1 MKVIYHILLVFVALT
16 LWCCQDDRASLNQVG
31 YLRLSVTESGQLN
44 TRAYDPKIM
53 HVEILSEDSAIVKQ
67 TDDLDEWE
75 GEVFELPVGAY
86 RIIAY
91 SNDYKGQPAFNSPYY
106 YGDTTV
112 QVKAATETKA
122 KVDCKIANV
131 KVTVNY
137 SEDFKTAFA
146 GRDIFVTVG
155 SAEEKPS
162 FSSMTFKYGSDAAL
176 YLPSDC
182 GPLKA
187 TLNVSKSD
195 GSEEYYTL
203 SETKRLAEPK
213 ANDHFIL
220 NYQMGDTNK
229 GDFTVTV
236 DPTTNSYSYTFY
248 INMTPLKVSAKYE
261 TVNAWATFAYLE
273 ASNVEA
279 DGEVN
284 PTTVKFNYRKKGEQ
298 EWQEIAT
305 AEFEGTYTARPTNLE
320 DNTAYE
326 YCLAINGVQANMGP
340 EFTTEEATPLYNGS
354 FDNWYQNGDIW
365 YAITQGDATSFDNSE
380 SKFLNSFWDS
390 GNPGAAMIGADSQ
403 PTMPVK
409 DTEAYGGKGQSAKLT
424 SMYKGFGSMGKFAAG
439 NIYTGH
445 YCETIMEILA
455 KKFGARLRFGHEFT
469 SRPTQLKGVYK
480 YSRGTTIDYGSDEY
494 KSKLE
499 STGGDLCS
507 VYIALTDNEGLK
519 DNASMEPAAFEIDND
534 LTADE
539 PENFKYKSTIDFS
552 EKNPH
557 IIAYGELSENEAKG
571 AADWTPFTID
581 LKYRDLT
588 RKPKY
593 IIVVASAS
601 KYGDFFTG
609 STKSVM
615 YIDNF
620 ELVYD
625 GEPKKEE

>member
-1 MKVIYHILLVFVALT
+1 MKAIYHILLTILALT
-16 LWCCQDDRASLNQVG
+16 LCCCQDDSNSLSSVG
-31 YLRLSVTESGQLN
+31 YLRLAVTENGQLN

-53 HVEILSEDSAIVKQ
+53 AVKIQSEDGEIVKEI
-67 TDDLDEWE
+67 DDLDEWD
-75 GEVFELPVGAY
+75 GEVLELPVGNYEITAF
-86 RIIAY
+86 
-91 SNDYKGQPAFNSPYY
+91 SKDYQGEPAFNSPFY

-112 QVKAATETKA
+112 QVKAATETTA
-122 KVDCKIANV
+122 KVNCKIANV

-137 SEDFKTAFA
+137 SEEFKTTFT

-155 SAEEKPS
+155 SADEK
-162 FSSMTFKYGSDAAL
+162 SSLKSMVFKYGSDAAL
-176 YLPSDC
+176 YFPSNC

-187 TLNVSKSD
+187 TLNVSNPN
-195 GSEEYYTL
+195 GGYYTL
-203 SETKRLAEPK
+203 DETEDLAEPK

-220 NYQMGDTNK
+220 NYHLGDTNK

-236 DPTTNSYSYTFY
+236 DPTTNAYSYTFY
-248 INMTPLKVSAKYE
+248 INMTSLTVSADYGE
-261 TVNAWATFAYLE
+261 GANAWATFAYLE
-273 ASNVEA
+273 ANNVQA
-279 DGEVN
+279 DGEVD
-284 PTTVKFNYRKKGEQ
+284 PSTVKFNYRKKGEQ
-298 EWQEIAT
+298 EWQEIT
-305 AEFEGTYTARPTNLE
+305 TKESDGTYTARPTNLE
-320 DNTAYE
+320 DNTTYE
-326 YCLAINGVQANMGP
+326 YCLAVNGIQANMGP

-365 YAITQGDATSFDNSE
+365 YAIAQGDATSFDS

-390 GNPGAAMIGADSQ
+390 GNPGAATIGADNQ
-403 PTMPVK
+403 PTMSV
-409 DTEAYGGKGQSAKLT
+409 EGSNAYGGKGKSAKLT
-424 SMYKGFGSMGKFAAG
+424 SMYKGLGSMGKFAAG

-445 YCETIMEILA
+445 YCETIMDIWA
-455 KKFGARLRFGHEFT
+455 GKFGARLRFGHEFT

-480 YSRGTTIDYGSDEY
+480 YTRGTTIDYGSGEY

-507 VYIALTDNEGLK
+507 VYIALTDNDGLK
-519 DNASMEPAAFEIDND
+519 DNTSMEPAAFEIDNNLD
-534 LTADE
+534 TDQ
-539 PENFKYKSTIDFS
+539 PGNFKYKNTIDFS
-552 EKNPH
+552 KTNQH
-557 IIAYGELSENEAKG
+557 IIAYGELSEVEAKG